1 MSEFGKKLLESMEQ
15 AVEIA
20 QGDMPKS
27 DCIPCADG
35 NRASESLTPPRALI
49 CVLSKR
55 RLIPCVPR
63 WQAEKGFEILLSR
76 QATVPNKK
84 QVTFFERNL
93 LILWSGK
100 RDLNPLNHWNA
111 D

>member
-27 DCIPCADG
+27 DYVEHIVQVARAPERVEREGYPQEHG
-35 NRASESLTPPRALI
+35 NDTGRVCREFRPVSVYPARMGTGASESLTPPRALI

-55 RLIPCVPR
+55 RLIPCVP
-63 WQAEKGFEILLSR
+63 ALAG
-76 QATVPNKK
+76 
-84 QVTFFERNL
+84 
-93 LILWSGK
+93 
-100 RDLNPLNHWNA
+100 
-111 D
+111 